1 MKRLFGA
8 VACAAACAALSGCLV
23 PEKFQ
28 ASVQFKPDGGYTY
41 KYNGTAVHFLAAA
54 AIKEKGAL
62 PAKDEAGLE
71 REAEKAARAPGV
83 KKMAYTGQGRYD
95 VQIEQD
101 LKPGQQVSTLK
112 LFTIT
117 REKDGSFVVAAPA
130 MKDKDRDNLLSLG
143 IKVDGTAEVALPA
156 NAKVLSHNADKT
168 PGVFSK
174 AYTWKIGSL
183 DAKPTIRFSL
193 GQ

>member
-23 PEKFQ
+23 PEKLQ
-28 ASVQFKPDGGYTY
+28 TSVQFKPDGGYTY

-54 AIKEKGAL
+54 AIKEKGSL
-62 PAKDEAGLE
+62 PAKDETGLE

-83 KKMAYTGQGRYD
+83 KKIAYTGQGRYE

-117 REKDGSFVVAAPA
+117 REKDGSFVIAAPA

-143 IKVDGTAEVALPA
+143 IKVAGTAEVALPA

>member
-71 REAEKAARAPGV
+71 REAEKAARVLGV

>member
-8 VACAAACAALSGCLV
+8 IACAAACAALSGCLV

-28 ASVQFKPDGGYTY
+28 ASVQFQPDGGYTY
-41 KYNGTAVHFLAAA
+41 KYDGTAVHFLAAT
-54 AIKEKGAL
+54 AIKEKGSL
-62 PAKDEAGLE
+62 PDKDEAGLE
-71 REAEKAARAPGV
+71 REAEKASRAPGV
-83 KKMAYTGQGRYD
+83 KKMAYRGQGRYD

-101 LKPGQQVSTLK
+101 LKPGQQVNTLK

-117 REKDGSFVVAAPA
+117 REKDGTFVVASPA
-130 MKDKDRDNLLSLG
+130 MKDKDRENLLSLG
-143 IKVDGTAEVALPA
+143 IKVDGTAEVVLPA
-156 NAKVLSHNADKT
+156 NAKVLSHNANKT

-174 AYTWKIGSL
+174 AYAWKIGSL

>member
-54 AIKEKGAL
+54 AIKEKGSL

-83 KKMAYTGQGRYD
+83 KKIAYTGQGRYE

-117 REKDGSFVVAAPA
+117 REKDGSFVIAAPA

-143 IKVDGTAEVALPA
+143 IKVAGTAEVALPA

>member
-130 MKDKDRDNLLSLG
+130 MKDKDRDNLLSLS